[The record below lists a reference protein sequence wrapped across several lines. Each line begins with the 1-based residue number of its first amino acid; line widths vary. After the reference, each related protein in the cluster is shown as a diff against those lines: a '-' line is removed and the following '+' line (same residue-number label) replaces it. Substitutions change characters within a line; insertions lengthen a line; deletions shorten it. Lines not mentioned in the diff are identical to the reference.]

1 MKVFARLQTG
11 EDQEEMVNG
20 MLCKDVSRCTTRAL
34 NTDTLHHT
42 DEQALRKHISDL
54 QEYRQAGLTT
64 FAEVDKYEKEKGQ
77 RVGYA

>member
-1 MKVFARLQTG
+1 MACSVRRPHVSCIELQ
-11 EDQEEMVNG
+11 V
-20 MLCKDVSRCTTRAL
+20 LIPRYI
-34 NTDTLHHT
+34 

>member
-1 MKVFARLQTG
+1 MKVFARLQTA

-20 MLCKDVSRCTTRAL
+20 MLCEEVSCLTNGAL
-34 NTDTLHHT
+34 STDISHHI

-64 FAEVDKYEKEKGQ
+64 FAEVDKYEKEKSQ